1 MRNRLLLLCALLVS
15 VRGVSGAEERLSFD
29 RPSRVG
35 DFLQAEINLT
45 AQREYRFVFPGPDR
59 PVEKQ
64 ESLVTT
70 LFADLKILEVD
81 PEGNALCLEIRI
93 SSAGGFLNGRRFDS
107 SLLRGKTILADLKTS
122 PARFTDASTGKPVP
136 PEAKALLA
144 AVFRPPDGDTLKATL
159 GSSVPLRP
167 GYKWKISAK
176 PVLTALRARG
186 LALSPDSISAE
197 AQIMERE
204 KYRGYDT
211 CRVEIKLAS
220 SGVST
225 LDFRLRATVWIPED
239 PNVNMIRLLRNGV
252 EVIDTVFPTENPL
265 ASGSSVRVIT
275 KENLEVILVPGK
287 EKKALPKKRSWSDFI
302 LR

>member
-35 DFLQAEINLT
+35 DFLQVEINLT

-81 PEGNALCLEIRI
+81 PEGNALRLEIRI

-144 AVFRPPDGDTLKATL
+144 AVFRPPGWRYTEGDAGKFRAAPSGLQVEDLGETGSDG
-159 GSSVPLRP
+159 
-167 GYKWKISAK
+167 
-176 PVLTALRARG
+176 
-186 LALSPDSISAE
+186 
-197 AQIMERE
+197 
-204 KYRGYDT
+204 
-211 CRVEIKLAS
+211 
-220 SGVST
+220 
-225 LDFRLRATVWIPED
+225 
-239 PNVNMIRLLRNGV
+239 
-252 EVIDTVFPTENPL
+252 
-265 ASGSSVRVIT
+265 ASGTRPCAESGFDLGGSTDHGTGEI
-275 KENLEVILVPGK
+275 PG
-287 EKKALPKKRSWSDFI
+287 I
-302 LR
+302 

>member
-15 VRGVSGAEERLSFD
+15 IRGVSGAEERLSVD

-81 PEGNALCLEIRI
+81 PEGNALRLEIRI

-167 GYKWKISAK
+167 GYK
-176 PVLTALRARG
+176 
-186 LALSPDSISAE
+186 
-197 AQIMERE
+197 
-204 KYRGYDT
+204 
-211 CRVEIKLAS
+211 
-220 SGVST
+220 
-225 LDFRLRATVWIPED
+225 VWVPED
-239 PNVNMIRLLRNGV
+239 PDVNVIRLLRNGV